1 MVSTAASM
9 TTMYFNKI
17 FERKTREFVMENCY
31 LMDSND
37 DFNPEENPNEELH
50 RYVKSIRTQFQKE
63 PYLMH
68 DASMSQKM
76 KSLI

>member
-1 MVSTAASM
+1 M

-17 FERKTREFVMENCY
+17 FERKTREFVMENCC

-50 RYVKSIRTQFQKE
+50 RYVKIYK
-63 PYLMH
+63 
-68 DASMSQKM
+68 DAVSK
-76 KSLI
+76 

>member
-9 TTMYFNKI
+9 TTMFNKI
-17 FERKTREFVMENCY
+17 FERKTREFVMENCC

-50 RYVKSIRTQFQKE
+50 RYVKIYK
-63 PYLMH
+63 
-68 DASMSQKM
+68 DAVSKGAMFDA
-76 KSLI
+76 